1 MVKSRG
7 LLRRPARWGVRT
19 RSAVAAAV
27 VVGAALL
34 LTSLVLLWVLQR
46 SLASAADDAAGARA
60 QQLSTQLLTDPPAE
74 IDRAMLATDERT
86 AAVQILLGEQV
97 VLASPGAPTTPLS
110 AARPAADQQV
120 QVGVIDAPGDVG
132 SYRLTAQGVSGPQG
146 AFTVLVAAVQD
157 PIDATVAKVALLLA
171 VGLPVIVVI
180 VGAATYTLV
189 GRSLRPVERI
199 RAGVASITTSDLS
212 ERVPVPDSA
221 DEIAQLAETMNSM
234 LTRLQAGHLAQQ
246 RFVGDASHELR
257 SPLATLTAGL
267 ELGRS
272 HPELLD
278 RALIS
283 ETMLP
288 EAQRMQALVD
298 DLLLLA
304 RVDEKG
310 LPLRVTEV
318 DLDDLLER
326 EAARVRTTEG
336 ITMRADVHPVRVHG
350 DAAQLARAFRNLVDN
365 AGRHARTTVL
375 IGCEH
380 LDDTAARIVVGDD
393 GPGIAQADRARVF
406 ERFVRLDADRGRATG
421 GSGLGLAIVA
431 EIIAAHGGSVQAGDS
446 PAGGAQFT
454 VVLPA
459 AGPDQPPPASIR

>member
-1 MVKSRG
+1 MIRSTRS
-7 LLRRPARWGVRT
+7 LRHPGRWGVRA

-34 LTSLVLLWVLQR
+34 LTAVALLWVLR
-46 SLASAADDAAGARA
+46 HSLESAADDAAGARA
-60 QQLSTQLLTDPPAE
+60 QQLSTQLLSDPPAE

-86 AAVQILLGEQV
+86 AAVQILHGDQV

-110 AARPAADQQV
+110 AARPLAGEQV
-120 QVGVIDAPGDVG
+120 QVGVIDAPGEVG
-132 SYRLTAQGVSGPQG
+132 SYRLTAQGVSGSQG
-146 AFTVLVAAVQD
+146 DFTVLVAAVQD
-157 PIDATVAKVALLLA
+157 PIDATVAKVAVLLA
-171 VGLPVIVVI
+171 VGLPVIVLI

-199 RAGVASITTSDLS
+199 RVGVASITTSDLS
-212 ERVPVPDSA
+212 ERVPVPDSR

-234 LTRLQAGHLAQQ
+234 LTRLEAGQLAQQ

-267 ELGRS
+267 ELGRT

-283 ETMLP
+283 DTMLP

-304 RVDEKG
+304 RVDEQG

-326 EAARVRTTEG
+326 EAARVRTMDG
-336 ITMRADVHPVRVHG
+336 ITLRAEIHPVRVHG
-350 DAAQLARAFRNLVDN
+350 DAAQLARALRNLVDN
-365 AGRHARTTVL
+365 AIRHARATVL
-375 IGCEH
+375 IGCSN
-380 LDDTAARIVVGDD
+380 LDDTAAMVVIGDD
-393 GPGIAQADRARVF
+393 GPGIAAADRVRVF
-406 ERFVRLDADRGRATG
+406 ERFVRLDADRGRSTG

-431 EIIAAHGGSVQAGDS
+431 EILAAHGGSVEIGDS

-454 VVLPA
+454 VILPTE
-459 AGPDQPPPASIR
+459 GPGQPPAPSNR